1 MKSTKIYRPVIA
13 FFLVVLSLILAGLG
27 ESSNLARASS
37 ASRSLSA
44 MNNPDGSIYFTGNQ
58 SERPIRYAHQGQT
71 GKGSWYVYGGRAG
84 ERVRLTIG
92 DDGALREVLMLDQGG
107 RVSISYAA
115 GQRIEYRFYSDQ
127 GKFILGSVL
136 YREHDKWFQG
146 LSFQEQSGPLGELVA
161 VTNVNARIEQGLRR
175 LASAPGASL
184 SFFDWSLF
192 PSAHAQEIDLSKR
205 AFVDV
210 FVDQFKIAARVALT
224 VVPSIATA
232 TLGPATTAG
241 MLRTAGG
248 ALIEVGSVVVA
259 ALGAPTIAAVATGVV
274 AGLVADEFFAT
285 VQAARNNALA
295 VETVPRTAARL
306 AQFEE
311 AIQPA
316 RSVARA
322 APAAPDRS
330 APAAPDKSAMPAQP
344 RPAVASVTPRE
355 GVAGQALN
363 LVVKGQQL
371 GGFNGLTVR
380 VDDCQPIVRGGTDT
394 AKTYTCTFATA
405 GKKSGS
411 IRSQAD
417 DELLFSFEIVVAGDT
432 KPAPATAGPGGW
444 PAPCAPANRRDDQYS
459 YQLSCQS
466 TLNGAQITYQESY
479 RLNNN
484 KLMERSYAD
493 ANNSGKSQVMEAFWD
508 DQEVPNVVI
517 AEVERTNGKPSGI
530 VRKYFPSN
538 YKGLPEGV
546 GKLSEEHLYED
557 KGERQG
563 ELIHTKVYCQYL
575 GNIPKNNRGKL
586 HYIRS
591 KNTQTGKDDIKYLI
605 PNNCF

>member
-71 GKGSWYVYGGRAG
+71 GKGSRYVYGGRAG

-295 VETVPRTAARL
+295 VETVPR
-306 AQFEE
+306 
-311 AIQPA
+311 
-316 RSVARA
+316 
-322 APAAPDRS
+322 
-330 APAAPDKSAMPAQP
+330 
-344 RPAVASVTPRE
+344 E

-557 KGERQG
+557 KGERRG